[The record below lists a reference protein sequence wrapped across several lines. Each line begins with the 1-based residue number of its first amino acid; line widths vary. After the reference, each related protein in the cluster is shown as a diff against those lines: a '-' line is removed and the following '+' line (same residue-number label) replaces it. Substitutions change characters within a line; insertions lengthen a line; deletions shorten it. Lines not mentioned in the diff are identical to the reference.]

1 MKKELGF
8 DAGGRG
14 ASRFLPIPTD
24 DEGKPA
30 NTPDIRITNKVYKE
44 EEMLKVFKVV
54 NPQRKQR
61 KEMDF
66 FPDLTRVNA
75 DGYFIAFDHNNTLGG
90 KPLPVG
96 RVGWKYMRQHGVFL
110 TVGVKVIPMYRG
122 LGIAKKLWE
131 MRDRVIFRNRPAVGF
146 LSNFKEGWINYV
158 KSRNWNIEP
167 PVSTLPE
174 SLVMDAEKTITE
186 RGKPRK
192 MITYNMPSEIYED
205 EAMAKAWE
213 ILKINEFVD
222 KAFFNRNAN
231 RTSNSTPIPGT
242 QASLNITGLGKLSF
256 AMNRNQQDMSNAY
269 RKMYSI
275 LINPTRPERQSLFSS
290 LLNVNQQNRAI
301 EEQDIKNALTNSG
314 SSKGM
319 SEKDWNLSRN
329 IR

>member
-8 DAGGRG
+8 DAGGKG

-30 NTPDIRITNKVYKE
+30 NKPDIRITNKVYKE

-61 KEMDF
+61 KDMDF

-96 RVGWKYMRQHGVFL
+96 RVGWKYMRQHGLFL

-122 LGIAKKLWE
+122 LGIAKKLWQ

-146 LSNFKEGWINYV
+146 LSNFTEGWINYV

-192 MITYNMPSEIYED
+192 MITYNMPGEIYED
-205 EAMAKAWE
+205 EAMAKAWD
-213 ILKINEFVD
+213 ILKMGVIGTVFIVD
-222 KAFFNRNAN
+222 GKKYHFNPDDVERYKQVYRETMGSDPQQKKRIALRNVI
-231 RTSNSTPIPGT
+231 R
-242 QASLNITGLGKLSF
+242 
-256 AMNRNQQDMSNAY
+256 
-269 RKMYSI
+269 
-275 LINPTRPERQSLFSS
+275 ERGIQPK
-290 LLNVNQQNRAI
+290 VR
-301 EEQDIKNALTNSG
+301 
-314 SSKGM
+314 
-319 SEKDWNLSRN
+319 
-329 IR
+329 

>member
-1 MKKELGF
+1 MNKELGF
-8 DAGGRG
+8 DAGGKG

-30 NTPDIRITNKVYKE
+30 NTPDIRISNKVYKE

-61 KEMDF
+61 KDMEF

-146 LSNFKEGWINYV
+146 LSNFTEGWVNYV

-174 SLVMDAEKTITE
+174 SLVADAEKTITE

-192 MITYNMPSEIYED
+192 LITYNMPGEIYED
-205 EAMAKAWE
+205 EAMAKAWD
-213 ILKINEFVD
+213 ILKMGVIGTVVVVD
-222 KAFFNRNAN
+222 GKKYHFSPDDVERYRQIYQQTMANDPKQKKRIALRNVI
-231 RTSNSTPIPGT
+231 R
-242 QASLNITGLGKLSF
+242 
-256 AMNRNQQDMSNAY
+256 
-269 RKMYSI
+269 
-275 LINPTRPERQSLFSS
+275 E
-290 LLNVNQQNRAI
+290 
-301 EEQDIKNALTNSG
+301 
-314 SSKGM
+314 
-319 SEKDWNLSRN
+319 RN
-329 IR
+329 IQPKVR

>member
-14 ASRFLPIPTD
+14 AGRFLPIPTD
-24 DEGKPA
+24 DRGKPA

-61 KEMDF
+61 KDMEF

-146 LSNFKEGWINYV
+146 LSNFEPGWINYV
-158 KSRNWNIEP
+158 KSQNWNIEP

-174 SLVMDAEKTITE
+174 SLVADAEKTITE
-186 RGKPRK
+186 KGKPRK
-192 MITYNMPSEIYED
+192 MITYNLPGEIYED
-205 EAMAKAWE
+205 EAMAKAWD
-213 ILKINEFVD
+213 ILKMGVIGTVVVVD
-222 KAFFNRNAN
+222 GKKYHFSPDDVERYKQIYQQTVGRDPKQKKRIALRNVI
-231 RTSNSTPIPGT
+231 R
-242 QASLNITGLGKLSF
+242 
-256 AMNRNQQDMSNAY
+256 
-269 RKMYSI
+269 
-275 LINPTRPERQSLFSS
+275 E
-290 LLNVNQQNRAI
+290 
-301 EEQDIKNALTNSG
+301 
-314 SSKGM
+314 
-319 SEKDWNLSRN
+319 RN
-329 IR
+329 IQPKVR

>member
-1 MKKELGF
+1 
-8 DAGGRG
+8 
-14 ASRFLPIPTD
+14 
-24 DEGKPA
+24 
-30 NTPDIRITNKVYKE
+30 
-44 EEMLKVFKVV
+44 
-54 NPQRKQR
+54 
-61 KEMDF
+61 
-66 FPDLTRVNA
+66 
-75 DGYFIAFDHNNTLGG
+75 
-90 KPLPVG
+90 
-96 RVGWKYMRQHGVFL
+96 
-110 TVGVKVIPMYRG
+110 
-122 LGIAKKLWE
+122 
-131 MRDRVIFRNRPAVGF
+131 
-146 LSNFKEGWINYV
+146 
-158 KSRNWNIEP
+158 
-167 PVSTLPE
+167 
-174 SLVMDAEKTITE
+174 
-186 RGKPRK
+186 
-192 MITYNMPSEIYED
+192 PSEIYED